1 MKRALLLTILMASAL
16 QYAFAAETTLILHGS
31 QAAPGDTTQLT
42 LSLTG
47 TEEISAFEANIM
59 LGRSMTII
67 AATIDSTGT
76 PSDHIVRASQQP
88 SARTAHIG
96 CWSPTNAA
104 LKSRIVLLVEV
115 SSNIRK
121 GNYSLLLS
129 DVLLVTTDGVSLSS
143 PDLTAMIEIN
153 NDGHSDKF
161 AEFFPNAPM
170 SQAWYLR
177 NTSTDLYLHLSDIT
191 SKVTLEKPDV
201 SNSQQQFF
209 VEPAYGSEEGL
220 YYLRNVDGSYLCFL
234 PNASSYDISIARQ
247 PTPSSTF
254 ALTET
259 GDRTY
264 ALTIAG
270 STARL
275 AASGSTAGQEL
286 QILTGGTRSQWQL
299 LKAEASHISYLERLC
314 LTSAQCTGLTQ
325 GRADFDLRLLRHS
338 LRIAMDDGMD
348 DQEAAAAIDRLGE
361 AVKRALKAYAEGD
374 TSVVETQWLA
384 AEKITSAAKVITTTD
399 AGGKTLFLSIT
410 DGKPALTDLFTVI
423 TPDKS
428 ASLLQDAFY
437 NPTLDAYA
445 IRLSGPDANNSGTYL
460 TTDATTAALTDTT
473 VTTLTERLGQWT
485 VLSEQQ
491 AMQRYLTFSGKSGS
505 SVNWDFDMA
514 TGTLTFKGVMRTN
527 SYVKPE
533 SRPWH
538 LYRHLVRHAVFAG
551 EIRLLGAYLLAG
563 CTNIEDMTFIAD
575 TPPVPGE
582 QTFDGIPEGIVIYAP
597 LPEAFE
603 GYLSHCHTHPLLQ
616 VQEKYLYDGTRQ
628 TPVVEGPYATTV
640 VNGELQTDAGTY
652 TSSLTIAISIGSAT
666 HEYTRAFPYT
676 ILPAPM
682 TIYADHATRSAG
694 EANPPFT
701 YTCKGFVDGDDES
714 VLTAKPVLTCEA
726 DSQSPPGE
734 YPIHISGGEAH
745 NYDIT
750 HVTGTLTVTDA
761 AGVKPAANDGHGT
774 HYTVRDLQGR
784 PVATDKATAKNLP
797 RGIYIEN
804 RKKFILK

>member
-1 MKRALLLTILMASAL
+1 MKRALLFTILMALAL
-16 QYAFAAETTLILHGS
+16 QYAFAAETTLIMHGS
-31 QAAPGDTTQLT
+31 QAVPGDTTQLT

-47 TEEISAFEANIM
+47 TEEISAFEANIT

-96 CWSPTNAA
+96 CWSPTNAV
-104 LKSRIVLLVEV
+104 LKNRIVLSVAV

-121 GNYSLLLS
+121 GNFSLSLT
-129 DVLLVTTDGVSLSS
+129 DVLLVTTEGISLSPS
-143 PDLTAMIEIN
+143 GNTATIEIN

-177 NTSTDLYLHLSDIT
+177 NTSTDLCLNLNDNT
-191 SKVTLEKPDV
+191 SKITLEKPDV
-201 SNSQQQFF
+201 GNSQQQFF
-209 VEPAYGSEEGL
+209 MEPAYGSEEDL
-220 YYLRNVDGSYLCFL
+220 LYLRNVEGFYLCYL
-234 PNASSYDISIARQ
+234 PNGTSYDLSIARL
-247 PTPSSTF
+247 PTTNSTF

-286 QILTGGTRSQWQL
+286 QVLQGDTRSQWQL
-299 LKAEASHISYLERLC
+299 LKAEASHFSYLERLYQ
-314 LTSAQCTGLTQ
+314 TSAQYTGLTL

-338 LRIAMDDGMD
+338 LRIAMDEGMD
-348 DQEAAAAIDRLGE
+348 DQEAAAAINRLGE

-374 TSVVETQWLA
+374 TTVVETQWLA

-399 AGGKTLFLSIT
+399 ADGKTLFLSIT
-410 DGKPALTDLFTVI
+410 DGKPGLTDLFTVI
-423 TPDKS
+423 TPDES
-428 ASLLQDAFY
+428 ASVLQDAFY
-437 NPTLDAYA
+437 NPTIDAYA

-460 TTDATTAALTDTT
+460 TTDATTAVLTDTT

-491 AMQRYLTFSGKSGS
+491 AMQRYLTLSGKSGTN
-505 SVNWDFDMA
+505 VNWDFDMA
-514 TGTLTFKGVMRTN
+514 TCTLTFKGVLRTN
-527 SYVKPE
+527 SYIKPE

-551 EIRLLGAYLLAG
+551 EIRLLGAHLLAG

-582 QTFDGIPEGIVIYAP
+582 QAFDGIPEGIAIYAP

-603 GYLSHCHTHPLLQ
+603 GYLPDCTTHFLLQ
-616 VQEKYLYDGTRQ
+616 VQEKYIYDGTRQ
-628 TPVVEGPYATTV
+628 TPVVEGPYATAV
-640 VNGELQTDAGTY
+640 VNGELQKDAGTY
-652 TSSLTIAISIGSAT
+652 TSSLTITISIGSAT

-676 ILPAPM
+676 ILPAPL
-682 TIYADHATRSAG
+682 TIYADHATRSVG

-701 YTCKGFVDGDDES
+701 YTCEGFVNGDDES
-714 VLTAKPVLTCEA
+714 VLTAKPELTCDA

-745 NYDIT
+745 NYEIT
-750 HVTGTLTVTDA
+750 HVMGTLTITDEV
-761 AGVKPAANDGHGT
+761 GVKAAVNDEQCAQD
-774 HYTVRDLQGR
+774 TVRDLQGR
-784 PVATDKATAKNLP
+784 PVATGRAPGKNLP
-797 RGIYIEN
+797 RGIYIVN
-804 RKKFILK
+804 GKKIILK